1 MIDSLMKEDP
11 KNIPTKENAMQKLKE
26 KLVFRAFQ
34 SNNEEQY
41 HITRGEAIIENY
53 LKWRENNK
61 NEVLKTEMG
70 IDFEFDGVKITGVVD
85 WLEKNPNGEYEVVDF
100 KTGKW
105 PQSQSE
111 VEEGLELYI
120 YARGIEKKKT
130 YEKLPVKASL
140 YFVEADK
147 QVTIDLDE
155 SKVKKVFDEK
165 IKDLIQGIMAEKF
178 DATPESYQCRER
190 CQYLDICDAGKKV
203 A

>member
-1 MIDSLMKEDP
+1 MPVSPDKEVSFLESVNLSFDTAIATLDIP
-11 KNIPTKENAMQKLKE
+11 EDMAQYIKN
-26 KLVFRAFQ
+26 V
-34 SNNEEQY
+34 NNVYQV
-41 HITRGEAIIENY
+41 R
-53 LKWRENNK
+53 
-61 NEVLKTEMG
+61 
-70 IDFEFDGVKITGVVD
+70 FPVKIKGKVD

-120 YARGIEKKKT
+120 YARGIEKKKE
-130 YEKLPVKASL
+130 YGKLPIKASL
-140 YFVEADK
+140 YFIEADK
-147 QVTIDLDE
+147 QVAIDLDE
-155 SKVKKVFDEK
+155 SKVKGVFDGK

>member
-11 KNIPTKENAMQKLKE
+11 KNIPTKEKAMQRMKE

-34 SNNEEQY
+34 SRNEEQY
-41 HITRGEAIIENY
+41 HMTRGETIIENY

-61 NEVLKTEMG
+61 NKILDTE
-70 IDFEFDGVKITGVVD
+70 IWIEFEFEGVKIKGKVD

-120 YARGIEKKKT
+120 YARGIEKKKA

-178 DATPESYQCRER
+178 DATPDQYECGR
-190 CQYLDICDAGKKV
+190 CKYLDICDAGKKV